1 MFPCYANKTQS
12 LSAGTD
18 NGLFECMQICSFL
31 AFQTKGW
38 TAGVRSS
45 GSSPGNKKPQALS
58 AQIID
63 VNLQATLLCNKHFRK
78 IFRSPLKKSFV
89 CLENVNKG

>member
-31 AFQTKGW
+31 SFSNTGQDCW
-38 TAGVRSS
+38 SRST
-45 GSSPGNKKPQALS
+45 GRRPGNKKPQALS
-58 AQIID
+58 ARIID
-63 VNLQATLLCNKHFRK
+63 VDLLANLLHSKHFRK
-78 IFRSPLKKSFV
+78 ILRPP
-89 CLENVNKG
+89 

>member
-31 AFQTKGW
+31 
-38 TAGVRSS
+38 SS
-45 GSSPGNKKPQALS
+45 S
-58 AQIID
+58 
-63 VNLQATLLCNKHFRK
+63 
-78 IFRSPLKKSFV
+78 
-89 CLENVNKG
+89 NKGQDCWSLELREQGLVIKNPKL